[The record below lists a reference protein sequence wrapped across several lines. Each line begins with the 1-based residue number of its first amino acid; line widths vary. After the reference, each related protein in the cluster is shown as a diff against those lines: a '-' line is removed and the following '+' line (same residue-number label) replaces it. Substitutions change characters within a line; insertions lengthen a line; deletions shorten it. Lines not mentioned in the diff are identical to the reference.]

1 MLRKQR
7 TTRWFWSCSS
17 QSNGDVSGRRRGGGK
32 LETRYD
38 ITSPAPEPWCNVS
51 KQPKSS
57 GAWLC
62 SPVINVSNNC
72 RRGEDQGIITSPR
85 QRGCVWGILDP
96 PAQPPLFK
104 AFIASSFKGTNKPIN
119 HFFVTNHKLKLKGK
133 RQVSIDLG
141 RLSEWHEKC
150 YLKHQQWTWSQLQC
164 VLNARGGWG
173 ASSAICK
180 PPVNPVRLQ
189 LFHAFIG
196 KGHVI
201 VLCLLICGIRAIKNP
216 LHCWIKHPCIDMT
229 HTHSQVFQWQ

>member
-1 MLRKQR
+1 MYADSWCCSLLVKSLAAPRQTMLRKQR

-85 QRGCVWGILDP
+85 QRGCVWGISDP
-96 PAQPPLFK
+96 TAQPPLFK

-119 HFFVTNHKLKLKGK
+119 HFF
-133 RQVSIDLG
+133 SD
-141 RLSEWHEKC
+141 
-150 YLKHQQWTWSQLQC
+150 
-164 VLNARGGWG
+164 
-173 ASSAICK
+173 
-180 PPVNPVRLQ
+180 
-189 LFHAFIG
+189 
-196 KGHVI
+196 
-201 VLCLLICGIRAIKNP
+201 
-216 LHCWIKHPCIDMT
+216 
-229 HTHSQVFQWQ
+229 